1 MKKRTIAP
9 MIVGLISGISIVL
22 SVILMLIL
30 GYKDNQIHA
39 YTLLIVSGV
48 MIGLGGLLSYF
59 YNDRFSAVVML
70 FFTVLGFIALRMFYT
85 HPILEIVLAPS
96 WLLVTI
102 LLALVISF
110 AAIILAA
117 YRLPVNQLVFD
128 NKVFGD
134 VPKNQK
140 PSLIFAIIQSAL
152 LILLFL
158 NHIIMKGVY
167 VEIVV
172 GVDLVIVIG
181 GKFLSLVKK
190 HRIGS
195 LMILASTII
204 LLLGVN
210 PKELS
215 IDNTSVILM
224 TFAYISSIIL
234 SILEIVKYEEGEE
247 VHIGP
252 KEYKD

>member
-1 MKKRTIAP
+1 MKKRTVAP
-9 MIVGLISGISIVL
+9 MIIGLIAGITIVL

-39 YTLLIVSGV
+39 YTLLIVSGI
-48 MIGLGGLLSYF
+48 MIGLGGFLSYF
-59 YNDRFSAVVML
+59 YNDRFAAVVIL
-70 FFTVLGFIALRMFYT
+70 FFNILGFIALRMFYT
-85 HPILEIVLAPS
+85 HPILEIVLAPT
-96 WLLVTI
+96 WLLVSI
-102 LLALVISF
+102 LLSLIISF

-117 YRLPVNQLVFD
+117 YRLPINQLVFD
-128 NKVFGD
+128 NKIFGD
-134 VPKNQK
+134 VPRNPK
-140 PSLIFAIIQSAL
+140 PSYIISAIQSVL
-152 LILLFL
+152 LILLFF

-167 VEIVV
+167 VDIVV
-172 GVDLVIVIG
+172 AIDLIFVVV
-181 GKFLSLVKK
+181 GKFLSGVKK

-195 LMILASTII
+195 LIILASTII

-224 TFAYISSIIL
+224 TFAYITSIVL

>member
-102 LLALVISF
+102 LLALVTSF

-158 NHIIMKGVY
+158 NHIIMKGIY

-172 GVDLVIVIG
+172 GVDLVIVIS

>member
-158 NHIIMKGVY
+158 NHIIMKGIY

>member
-1 MKKRTIAP
+1 MKKRTILP
-9 MIVGLISGISIVL
+9 MIIGLSAGIVIVL
-22 SVILMLIL
+22 SVIMMFIL
-30 GYKDNQIHA
+30 GYKDNHIHA
-39 YTLLIVSGV
+39 YALLMASGV
-48 MIGLGGLLSYF
+48 MIALGGLLSYF
-59 YNDRFSAVVML
+59 HNDRFAAVVML
-70 FFTVLGFIALRMFYT
+70 FFTILGFISLRMFYT

-96 WLLVTI
+96 WLLLII
-102 LLALVISF
+102 LLALIASF
-110 AAIILAA
+110 AAIILSA

-128 NKVFGD
+128 NKMFGD
-134 VPKNQK
+134 VPKNHK
-140 PSLIFAIIQSAL
+140 PSLIFTGIQSVL

-158 NHIIMKGVY
+158 NHIIMKGIY
-167 VEIVV
+167 VEIIVAI
-172 GVDLVIVIG
+172 DLVLVIG
-181 GKFLSLVKK
+181 GKYLSFIKK

-224 TFAYISSIIL
+224 TFAYINSIIL
-234 SILEIVKYEEGEE
+234 SILEMVKYEEGEE

>member
-9 MIVGLISGISIVL
+9 MIIGLISGISIVL

-158 NHIIMKGVY
+158 NHIIMKGIY